1 MGGDRNAL
9 DLGCATSNVFAREL
23 MEKTHFE
30 GTENDMACDEATA
43 QLCWMTCMNYEEK
56 NVSVET
62 CESQSA
68 EHNVVCAN
76 EDGELW
82 SKEIHK
88 HNPAFS
94 LRCLST
100 EEIKMPSM
108 DMDMDGM
115 DHDHGGMDHDH
126 NGMDHSAM
134 AMDESSA
141 AGLFVVI
148 PALLGMML
156 VAMV

>member
-1 MGGDRNAL
+1 MIRGDRNAL

-23 MEKTHFE
+23 MEDEHFE
-30 GTENDMACDEATA
+30 GDEDDMGCDQQTA
-43 QLCWMTCMNYEEK
+43 LLCWMTCMNYEKK

-68 EHNVVCAN
+68 EHKLVCAN

-82 SKEIHK
+82 EKGI
-88 HNPAFS
+88 HNPAYS

-100 EEIKMPSM
+100 EAIKMSG
-108 DMDMDGM
+108 MDMDGM
-115 DHDHGGMDHDH
+115 DHDHDGMDH
-126 NGMDHSAM
+126 DHSAM

-141 AGLFVVI
+141 IGLFSVFGFI
-148 PALLGMML
+148 PALLGMMI
-156 VAMV
+156 VEMI